1 VHGYAPLAPPPPP
14 PPHPPP
20 PRPPPPPPPP
30 PPPDPPPPLPG
41 GDALAPEL
49 PRAELA
55 AIFRVMADLL
65 DDPAWPQLHPWP
77 YTDTSWP
84 GLQCDLALDEA
95 RVLRATRLHLGIDVA
110 TPPCR
115 LGARLD
121 PPRCAA
127 CRASGR
133 SPSSA
138 ASTLPALF
146 MSSSSLEQIVLKSD
160 PGLTGPIPAMLVLIL
175 VNIVLYTPMVTN

>member
-1 VHGYAPLAPPPPP
+1 VHGYAPFPAPTPPTSSPSA
-14 PPHPPP
+14 
-20 PRPPPPPPPP
+20 
-30 PPPDPPPPLPG
+30 PLPIAPSSPAQLRSPSPAIPG